1 MNQKTCKDCIRYE
14 VCKYKDEKVS
24 LGTKTCEL
32 VADDF
37 KCFKDKSRIVE
48 LPCKVGD
55 TVWIVERDGYGDACD
70 VSGFLFM
77 GICNN
82 AVIVTVARYNHNNGI
97 DHILQKHIEETA
109 EDYGTYLSVFP
120 IDDMY
125 LTCEEAKKALE
136 RMKEDEKDNIR

>member
-1 MNQKTCKDCIRYE
+1 MTCKGCAHYD
-14 VCKYKDEKVS
+14 VCVFWIGMGVEKMQM
-24 LGTKTCEL
+24 KNCMY
-32 VADDF
+32 
-37 KCFKDKSRIVE
+37 FKDKSSIVE

-120 IDDMY
+120 IDDMF
-125 LTCEEAKKALE
+125 LTYEEAKKHW
-136 RMKEDEKDNIR
+136 KG

>member
-1 MNQKTCKDCIRYE
+1 MNQKTCKDCIHHE

-24 LGTKTCEL
+24 LGTKVCEL
-32 VADDF
+32 VANGF

-55 TVWIVERDGYGDACD
+55 MVWIVERDGYGDACD
-70 VSGFLFM
+70 ASRFMFM

-82 AVIVTVARYNHNNGI
+82 AVIVTVTSYNHNNGI

-109 EDYGTYLSVFP
+109 EDYETYLSVFP

-125 LTCEEAKKALE
+125 LTREEAEKALE
-136 RMKEDEKDNIR
+136 RMKEDD